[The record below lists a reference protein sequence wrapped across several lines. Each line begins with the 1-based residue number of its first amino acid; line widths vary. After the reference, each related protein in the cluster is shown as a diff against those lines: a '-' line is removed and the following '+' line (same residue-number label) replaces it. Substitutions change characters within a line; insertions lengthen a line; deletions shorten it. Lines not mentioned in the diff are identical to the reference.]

1 MVALRQS
8 LKDYYISAQTYL
20 PCTCLSIK
28 AWPLYSFCSFCYFF
42 FCCCY
47 FLFKQSFPQCFSQK
61 LNNHTTQYPLKTA
74 QLENKP
80 K

>member
-8 LKDYYISAQTYL
+8 LKDSLFHFCPNL
-20 PCTCLSIK
+20 PSLHLFIYKSVASLFI
-28 AWPLYSFCSFCYFF
+28 LLIL
-42 FCCCY
+42 CY